1 MFLETDIQKKMSK
14 NSITLGYILT
24 KYRTQAGLD
33 IRQMSSKISIDDMYI
48 IALEKGDYHVFSS
61 PNQAIPI
68 IKRVSYVLGLKYNLL
83 LDMYYQEYEQ
93 YSQRSQQQSTH
104 IVLNYKMIKMTLASL
119 VGIVIIGYLGL
130 QVYQINYTPVLTL
143 KNDDKYEI
151 QDSSLYTLEGSMTR
165 SGQLTLNGQK
175 VTLKEAGQFEVILNL
190 RDGENRLELQVSKDD
205 TILKTMQKIVYK
217 K

>member
-1 MFLETDIQKKMSK
+1 MSK
-14 NSITLGYILT
+14 DSITLGYILT

-68 IKRVSYVLGLKYNLL
+68 IKRLSYVLGLKYNLL
-83 LDMYYQEYEQ
+83 LDMYYQEYEN
-93 YSQRSQQQSTH
+93 YSQRSQQHPTH

-119 VGIVIIGYLGL
+119 VGIIIIGYLGL
-130 QVYQINYTPVLTL
+130 QIYQLNYTPVLTL
-143 KNDDKYEI
+143 KNDKAYEI
-151 QDSSLYTLEGSMTR
+151 QDSPIYTLAGTITR
-165 SGQLTLNGQK
+165 AGQLTLNGQK
-175 VTLKEAGQFEVILNL
+175 VTLKEAGEFEVVLNL
-190 RDGENRLELQVSKDD
+190 REGENRLELQVLKDD
-205 TILKTMQKIVYK
+205 SILKTTQKIVYK